1 MRRGGAGVRHGM
13 SAAKRAGMVR
23 LAVALRGSARH
34 AQELVETFRF
44 LIVST
49 RLEPG
54 CLGCSAW
61 ADPDS
66 TVHYVEEWTTEPEM
80 RRRVQSPSF
89 TSLLA
94 VLESARE
101 PPRIQFQFVTT
112 TRGLDYVEEVRRD
125 TAS

>member
-1 MRRGGAGVRHGM
+1 MTHH
-13 SAAKRAGMVR
+13 MVR

-61 ADPDS
+61 ADPDA

-80 RRRVQSPSF
+80 RRRVRSAGF

-101 PPRIQFQFVTT
+101 PPCIEFQFVST
-112 TRGLDYVEEVRRD
+112 TRGLDYVEEARSD
-125 TAS
+125 SGNQQHQ

>member
-1 MRRGGAGVRHGM
+1 MRD
-13 SAAKRAGMVR
+13 GMVR
-23 LAVALRGSARH
+23 LAVALKGSARH
-34 AQELVETFRF
+34 TQELVDTFRF

-80 RRRVQSPSF
+80 RRRVQSANF

-94 VLESARE
+94 VLEAARE
-101 PPRIQFQFVTT
+101 PPRIQFQFVST

-125 TAS
+125 FVS

>member
-1 MRRGGAGVRHGM
+1 MRP
-13 SAAKRAGMVR
+13 GMVR
-23 LAVALRGSARH
+23 LAVAVRGSPRH

-61 ADPDS
+61 ADPDA
-66 TVHYVEEWTTEPEM
+66 TVHYVEEWKTEPEM
-80 RRRVQSPSF
+80 RRRVQSSGF

-101 PPRIQFQFVTT
+101 APRIQFQFVTT

-125 TAS
+125 PAS